1 MVLLVG
7 DGTKLHRPGCPATGP
22 KTNPARW
29 AHDKTIDEVVR
40 ECLAKKDAL
49 RPCLRCLT
57 IEPTKAARLP
67 AVKYA
72 TCRNGMCAKNMTRAS
87 VSVVAEGFCAAC
99 RKAFHEGYNK
109 GGADGEARG
118 RKEGARE
125 AEEKM
130 RKGAT

>member
-22 KTNPARW
+22 NTNPARF
-29 AHDKTIDEVVR
+29 AHEKTLDEVVR
-40 ECLAKKDAL
+40 ECLRNKDAL
-49 RPCLRCLT
+49 KPCLRCLT
-57 IEPTKAARLP
+57 IEPVKTARLP

-72 TCRNGMCAKNMTRAS
+72 ICKNGLCAKNMTRAS
-87 VSVVAEGFCAAC
+87 ASPVVEGLCAAC
-99 RKAFHEGYNK
+99 RKAFHDGYNK
-109 GGADGEARG
+109 GGADGEAKG

-130 RKGAT
+130 RKVA